1 MSQYRK
7 IWRWGVRM
15 FVLLETETEMILAAR
30 LSLVPIGVEARREPG
45 GWAVFW
51 VELPAGFDRPEA
63 RIDAHEADSSLL
75 GVPEDG
81 ADRAL

>member
-1 MSQYRK
+1 VSEYRK
-7 IWRWGVRM
+7 VWRWGVRM
-15 FVLLETETEMILAAR
+15 FVLRETETEMVLAAR
-30 LSLVPIGVEARREPG
+30 LGLVPIGVEARRGPG

-63 RIDAHEADSSLL
+63 RNDAHEANSAL
-75 GVPEDG
+75 VEMPEHG